1 MMGWGIPEQGW
12 TRGPW
17 THEEDELLS
26 QYVKLHGEGRWSS
39 VARCTGIYT
48 AIYSPIKVVR
58 IRQRERELSSK

>member
-17 THEEDELLS
+17 TREEDKLLS
-26 QYVKLHGEGRWSS
+26 QNVKLHGEGRWSS
-39 VARCTGIYT
+39 VARCIGINT

-58 IRQRERELSSK
+58 IRENEISSKY